1 MGSLLLNAEDL
12 AKVQL
17 STSWGPFSETLLSL
31 SALRSRCPS
40 ALLDGWAESVRDGL
54 GPETALLYALASA
67 CPPVD
72 LHTVVGPASSIG
84 EALEFLERAPVEQ
97 LRRELDFLRPSLERS
112 EPWARAWVRDLSAGD
127 RRARRELVTRLDDY
141 HQHTVGPYWDAMHR
155 YLEAEAAHRARIM
168 AESGVDRLL
177 ATLHPG
183 VRWRPP
189 FLDVGQSART
199 HLPGGNGDP
208 GAEPPHHV
216 ADGRSL
222 VLVPAVFDLHEP
234 YLLASSVDETLPCVL
249 LYPALRDID
258 DARSLWSA
266 PGLSHRALEMLVG
279 RTHARALEAIAD
291 TCTTSELA
299 QRIGVSPPTASHHV
313 SVMHDAGLVA
323 SHRTGSNVLHYVTAR
338 GAALLQD

>member
-17 STSWGPFSETLLSL
+17 GTSWGPFTETLLSL
-31 SALRSRCPS
+31 HALRSRRPS
-40 ALLDGWAESVRDGL
+40 ALLDGWAESVRGEL
-54 GPETALLYALASA
+54 GPETALLYALTRTD
-67 CPPVD
+67 PLLD

-84 EALEFLERAPVEQ
+84 EALERLERAPDEQ
-97 LRRELDFLRPSLERS
+97 LRRELDVLRPSLERS
-112 EPWARAWVRDLSAGD
+112 EPWARAWVRDLSDGD

-141 HQHTVGPYWDAMHR
+141 HKHAVGPYWDTMRRH
-155 YLEAEAAHRARIM
+155 LEAEAAHRARIM
-168 AESGVDRLL
+168 ADGGVDRLL

-189 FLDVGQSART
+189 RLDIGPNART
-199 HLPGGNGDP
+199 GCPGGNGHRGVQP
-208 GAEPPHHV
+208 RLHV
-216 ADGRSL
+216 PDGRSL

-234 YLLASSVDETLPCVL
+234 YLLWSTADETLPYVL

-266 PGLSHRALEMLVG
+266 SGPSHRALEMLVG
-279 RTHARALEAIAD
+279 RTRARALEAIAD
-291 TCTTSELA
+291 TCTTTELA
-299 QRIGVSPPTASHHV
+299 RRIGVSLPTASHHV
-313 SVMHDAGLVA
+313 GVMRDAGLVA

>member
-12 AKVQL
+12 AKVRL
-17 STSWGPFSETLLSL
+17 STSWGPFTETLLSL
-31 SALRSRCPS
+31 HALRSRRSS
-40 ALLDGWAESVRDGL
+40 ALLDGWAESVRGGL
-54 GPETALLYALASA
+54 GPETALLYALTHTD
-67 CPPVD
+67 PLLD

-84 EALEFLERAPVEQ
+84 EALESLERAPDQQ
-97 LRRELDFLRPSLERS
+97 LRRELDVLRPSLERS

-127 RRARRELVTRLDDY
+127 GRARRELVRRLDDY
-141 HQHTVGPYWDAMHR
+141 HQHAVGPYWDAMRR

-168 AESGVDRLL
+168 AEGGVDRLL

-189 FLDVGQSART
+189 RLDIGPSART
-199 HLPGGNGDP
+199 GCPGGNGQRGVQP
-208 GAEPPHHV
+208 RRHV
-216 ADGRSL
+216 PDGRSL

-234 YLLASSVDETLPCVL
+234 YLLWSTADETLPYVL

-266 PGLSHRALEMLVG
+266 SGPSHRALEMLVG
-279 RTHARALEAIAD
+279 RTRARALEAIAD
-291 TCTTSELA
+291 TCTTTELA

-313 SVMHDAGLVA
+313 SVMREAGLIA
-323 SHRTGSNVLHYVTAR
+323 SHRTGSTVLHYVTAR

>member
-1 MGSLLLNAEDL
+1 
-12 AKVQL
+12 
-17 STSWGPFSETLLSL
+17 
-31 SALRSRCPS
+31 
-40 ALLDGWAESVRDGL
+40 L
-54 GPETALLYALASA
+54 GPETALLYALNSA
-67 CPPVD
+67 DPLLD

-84 EALEFLERAPVEQ
+84 EALECLERAPDEQ
-97 LRRELDFLRPSLERS
+97 LRRELDVLRPSLERS

-127 RRARRELVTRLDDY
+127 RRARRELVRRFDDY
-141 HQHTVGPYWDAMHR
+141 HQHAVGPYWDAMRRH
-155 YLEAEAAHRARIM
+155 LEAEAAHRARIM
-168 AESGVDRLL
+168 AEGGVDRLL

-189 FLDVGQSART
+189 RLDIGPSART
-199 HLPGGNGDP
+199 GCPGGNGQRGVQP
-208 GAEPPHHV
+208 RFHV
-216 ADGRSL
+216 PDGRSL

-234 YLLASSVDETLPCVL
+234 YLLWSTADETLPYVL

-266 PGLSHRALEMLVG
+266 PGPSHRALEMLVG
-279 RTHARALEAIAD
+279 RTRARALEAIAD

-313 SVMHDAGLVA
+313 SVLREAGLIA